1 MNRRTTRHARD
12 NTAARNITAAHAAEW
27 ILAKSEN
34 CQSDALRYM
43 LQTRARAG
51 EAQNPKNF
59 FRPLRGRKGLEGV
72 FAYPAKLRTGWLRSW
87 HAGQILRGMDP
98 ARIVTVYTIPAETLR
113 ERARAALDPEWREC
127 LDALDALEWGQTAT
141 I

>member
-12 NTAARNITAAHAAEW
+12 NTAARNITAAHAADW

-51 EAQNPKNF
+51 EDRNPKNF
-59 FRPLRGRKGLEGV
+59 FRALRARKGLESV
-72 FAYPAKLRTGWLRSW
+72 SAFHAKLRTAWLRSW
-87 HAGQILRGMDP
+87 EAGQILRGLDP
-98 ARIVTVYTIPAETLR
+98 ARVVTVYTIPTELLR
-113 ERARAALDPEWREC
+113 ERAEAETDPEWREC

>member
-1 MNRRTTRHARD
+1 MNRRTAKHARD
-12 NTAARNITAAHAAEW
+12 NTAARNVTAAHAAEW

-34 CQSDALRYM
+34 CQSDALRYR

-51 EAQNPKNF
+51 EARNPKNF
-59 FRPLRGRKGLEGV
+59 FRPLRGRKGLESV
-72 FAYPAKLRTGWLRSW
+72 FPYRSKLRTAWLRSW
-87 HAGQILRGMDP
+87 EAGQLLRGMDP
-98 ARIVTVYTIPAETLR
+98 ARIVSVYTIPAETLR
-113 ERARAALDPEWREC
+113 EHARAAMDAEWREC